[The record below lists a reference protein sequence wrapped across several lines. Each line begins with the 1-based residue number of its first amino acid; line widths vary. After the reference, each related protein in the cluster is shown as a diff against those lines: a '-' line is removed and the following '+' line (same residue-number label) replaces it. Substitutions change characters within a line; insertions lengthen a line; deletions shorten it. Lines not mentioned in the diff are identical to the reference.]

1 MDPSGPA
8 YLETILFDVK
18 TEKRI
23 WTARSVTKV
32 EVINPQAFS
41 DFIKL
46 MIDRLESDGM
56 IP

>member
-1 MDPSGPA
+1 MNLYKSMGGGWV
-8 YLETILFDVK
+8 VK

-32 EVINPQAFS
+32 EVVDQQTVS

-46 MIDRLESDGM
+46 VIDRLASDGM
-56 IP
+56 IPK